1 MPKAWTDD
9 RVRCEAAC
17 IPESVEF
24 ATKPQLARS
33 MLERVLDAGVPCG
46 WVTGDEVYGGDR
58 HLRLWLESRDQSF
71 VLAAAKNEPL
81 WWQGPNY
88 VRADQIAESL
98 PARAWRRLSAGTG
111 AKGER
116 LYDWALT
123 PLWRLQVTA
132 EERRFGHYLLVR
144 RSLDEKRE
152 HAYCVVYAPRSK
164 ATRQTLANVAGRRW
178 EIETGFEATKGE
190 RGLDQYEVRRWHGWY
205 RHITLSLLAHA
216 VLVALRVGGKKNT

>member
-1 MPKAWTDD
+1 
-9 RVRCEAAC
+9 
-17 IPESVEF
+17 
-24 ATKPQLARS
+24 
-33 MLERVLDAGVPCG
+33 
-46 WVTGDEVYGGDR
+46 
-58 HLRLWLESRDQSF
+58 
-71 VLAAAKNEPL
+71 
-81 WWQGPNY
+81 
-88 VRADQIAESL
+88 
-98 PARAWRRLSAGTG
+98 
-111 AKGER
+111 
-116 LYDWALT
+116 LT

-216 VLVALRVGGKKNT
+216 VLVALRVGGKKTPEGSVPLSVQEIRRLMCRLLWRGAYSVECVLAWSIWRRRHQYRAQQCHYRRRGCVPPDLLYLRL